1 LALVALAAVVVPLV
15 TDPNAQ
21 NLDARL
27 AAPSW
32 HHPFGT
38 DALGR
43 DTAARV
49 FAGARVSL
57 AVAALSTLVSV
68 LVGATLGL
76 WAGYRGGRVDA
87 VVSYAV
93 DTILSIPMFF
103 VLVLLGRWWG
113 REIVPLC
120 LIIGLTN
127 WMPVAR
133 LVRTATLA
141 LRDRAFIEAARS
153 LGFTTPRIPARH
165 VLPSVTAPVRVAAPP
180 AAPPARPARA

>member
-1 LALVALAAVVVPLV
+1 RRTLRLSTLDGHLARRLGRRRRRQFDRGSVERAPRCAHLARQRAMTTAMHVMPEVFGRPRRPLRPQVAAGLLALVALAAGVVPLV

-93 DTILSIPMFF
+93 
-103 VLVLLGRWWG
+103 
-113 REIVPLC
+113 
-120 LIIGLTN
+120 
-127 WMPVAR
+127 
-133 LVRTATLA
+133 
-141 LRDRAFIEAARS
+141 
-153 LGFTTPRIPARH
+153 
-165 VLPSVTAPVRVAAPP
+165 
-180 AAPPARPARA
+180 